1 MPYNKLK
8 FQIALLCEYRGDV
21 HLERV
26 EGLKQ
31 VKSPVHLC
39 SLKKN
44 KTLFV
49 LVLEQCW
56 FLYREDLLNIVSA
69 EPVPDYC
76 H

>member
-8 FQIALLCEYRGDV
+8 FQIALLCEYRRDV

-44 KTLFV
+44 KTLSCVGFRTV
-49 LVLEQCW
+49 LV
-56 FLYREDLLNIVSA
+56 FIS
-69 EPVPDYC
+69 
-76 H
+76 